1 MSGPG
6 TQSRALGTPGPT
18 RRRVLYFPDG
28 LCRLLAL
35 LSITLLTA
43 LPQAGLAQSDEEKT
57 QEQLQQLEAEIKS
70 ITEELNDATN
80 RQNKLQA
87 KLREAEKELGDLQ
100 REIKEKVDALQAGKR
115 ELASLEQQHTELAD
129 VRDRQQTR
137 IALELKTAWQMG
149 RQGQIKVLLNQESPH
164 TVARSLTY
172 YRYFFEARNELL
184 EQYRKTLRELEEVQ
198 EQIQTT
204 VAELDERRQALETQ
218 RETVVAAQDKRKQVV
233 EQLASSISSKN
244 QQLREKERDRKELE
258 DLLQAIRKAVA
269 DLEVP
274 QEYQAF
280 KSARGDM
287 PWPLNGKPSNQ
298 FNRPRNQGKMRWQGL
313 TIPAPEGTVVTAIH
327 HGRVVYADWLRGSG
341 LLLIIDHGDGYM
353 SLYAH
358 NESLLREVGEWV
370 SVGDPVSTVG
380 NSGGADRHALYF
392 EIRHAGKPVNPSKW
406 CRG

>member
-1 MSGPG
+1 VNPG
-6 TQSRALGTPGPT
+6 SP
-18 RRRVLYFPDG
+18 RRRATSAFFRQV
-28 LCRLLAL
+28 RLLAFL
-35 LSITLLTA
+35 LLASAVA
-43 LPQAGLAQSDEEKT
+43 LPQLVRAQSEEEKT
-57 QEQLQQLEAEIKS
+57 RQQLEALEAEIAN

-87 KLREAEKELGDLQ
+87 KLREAEKELGELQ
-100 REIKEKVDALQAGKR
+100 REIKEMEDARREGKR
-115 ELASLEQQHTELAD
+115 ELASLEQQHSVLGE
-129 VRDRQQTR
+129 VRDRQQAR

-172 YRYFFEARNELL
+172 YRYFFEARNERL

-198 EQIQTT
+198 GRIEATI
-204 VAELDERRQALETQ
+204 AELEERRLALEKQ
-218 RETVVAAQDKRKQVV
+218 RETVAAAQDKRKQAV
-233 EQLASSISSKN
+233 EQLASSISSKS
-244 QQLREKERDRKELE
+244 QQLQEKARDRKELE
-258 DLLQAIRKAVA
+258 DLLQAIRKAVV

-274 QEYQAF
+274 QEYQDF
-280 KSARGDM
+280 KSARGAM
-287 PWPLNGKPSNQ
+287 PWPLSGKPSNQ

-313 TIPAPEGTVVTAIH
+313 TIPAPEGAIVTAIH

-380 NSGGADRHALYF
+380 NSGGADRYALYF
-392 EIRHAGKPVNPSKW
+392 EIRQDGKPVNPNQW